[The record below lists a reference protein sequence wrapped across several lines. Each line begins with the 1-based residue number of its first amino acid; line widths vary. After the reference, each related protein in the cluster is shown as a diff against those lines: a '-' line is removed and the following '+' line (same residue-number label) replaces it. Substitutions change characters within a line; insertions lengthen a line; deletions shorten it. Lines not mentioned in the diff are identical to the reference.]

1 MVNRNNILYYL
12 VIILFCF
19 LGFRIAQL
27 QIFEY
32 QKYKSLAKNNTT
44 RTSLTRA
51 PRGLIYDRNKNILAT
66 SKQSLSVI
74 VYPARLRQLEDQQSV
89 ANLLAN
95 FIELSEEELLK
106 IFEQMD
112 PSAPLPLVLDNDIK
126 IESAIKIYENKKHLP
141 GIAVEEQATR
151 YYPYHGI
158 GAHLL
163 GYIGQINNQEL
174 KAGKSSGLGL
184 GDIVGKDG
192 LEKVF
197 DDTLQG
203 DKGEA
208 RVAVDRYGK
217 SLQTEDKEQERVIK
231 KAIKGNDLDLTIDI
245 ELQKVAQEALG
256 ENLGA
261 AVAMNPKNGEIYVL
275 VSNPSFDPNIFTK
288 PVPSKT
294 FNELMSKKAF
304 INRSISA
311 YTPGS
316 IWKPFT
322 ALTAL
327 EHQVANEDEQLAVSG
342 SLNINGYKFGDW
354 TGEQKIMNLK
364 EALIWSRNTFFYQI
378 AKRMK
383 PEWLANI
390 GRQFGAGTATGIELR
405 GEADGVVPDPE
416 WKRKHMKEAWFPGN
430 TLHFS
435 IGQSFLQLT
444 PIQAAKMYSGIA
456 NQGFIAQPHVIKNP
470 DKETLEPIDGI
481 SEASYRIVTKAL
493 EECVSRGTGQASKLE
508 KVKIAGKTGSA
519 EVQGYAHSTHGW
531 FASYAPV
538 ENPEILVVVFME
550 GGGHGGS
557 VAAPVA
563 KKIYESYFATRHP
576 KAESLSQKKD

>member
-12 VIILFCF
+12 VIALFCF

-32 QKYKSLAKNNTT
+32 QKYKNLAKNNTT

-74 VYPARLRQLEDQQSV
+74 VYPARLRDTKDQESV
-89 ANLLAN
+89 AKLLAN
-95 FIELSEEELLK
+95 FIEISETELLN
-106 IFEQMD
+106 IFKEMD
-112 PSAPLPLVLDNDIK
+112 PSAPLPLILDNDVK

-141 GIAVEEQATR
+141 GIEVEEQATR
-151 YYPYHGI
+151 YYPYHEV

-163 GYIGQINNQEL
+163 GYVGQINNQEL
-174 KAGKSSGLGL
+174 KKGKTRGLGL

-197 DDTLQG
+197 DKTLQG

-217 SLQTEDKEQERVIK
+217 SLQTENQEQERVVK
-231 KAIKGNDLDLTIDI
+231 KAIKGNDLDLTIDV

-256 ENLGA
+256 EEMGA

-288 PVPSKT
+288 PVPSKV
-294 FNELMSKKAF
+294 FQELMQKKAF

-327 EHQVANEDEQLAVSG
+327 EHQVADESEQLAVSG
-342 SLNINGYKFGDW
+342 SLNINGYRFGDW
-354 TGEQKIMNLK
+354 TGEKKIMNLK
-364 EALIWSRNTFFYQI
+364 EALVWSRNTFFYQI

-383 PEWLANI
+383 PEWIADI
-390 GRQFGAGTATGIELR
+390 GRQFGAGDATGLELR
-405 GEADGVVPDPE
+405 GEANGVVPDPE
-416 WKRKHMKEAWFPGN
+416 WKRKHMKEPWFPGN
-430 TLHFS
+430 TLHLS
-435 IGQSFLQLT
+435 IGQSFLQVS
-444 PIQAAKMYSGIA
+444 PIQAAKMYSGLA
-456 NQGFIAQPHVIKNP
+456 NRGFVANPHIIK
-470 DKETLEPIDGI
+470 DKEKEKLEPIDGI
-481 SEASYRIVTKAL
+481 SEESFRIVTQAL
-493 EECVSRGTGQASKLE
+493 EDCVKRGTGQASKLE
-508 KVKIAGKTGSA
+508 KVKVAGKTGSA

-531 FASYAPV
+531 FASYAPA
-538 ENPEILVVVFME
+538 EDPEILVVVFME

-563 KKIYESYFATRHP
+563 RKIYDAYFNKSTEKLKADES
-576 KAESLSQKKD
+576 QMD

>member
-19 LGFRIAQL
+19 LGLRIAQL
-27 QIFEY
+27 QIIEY
-32 QKYKSLAKNNTT
+32 KKYQNLAKNNTT

-74 VYPARLRQLEDQQSV
+74 VYPARLRQTEDQEAV
-89 ANLLAN
+89 AKLLAN
-95 FIELSEEELLK
+95 FIELSEEELLS
-106 IFEQMD
+106 IFKEMD
-112 PSAPLPLVLDNDIK
+112 PSAPLPLILDNDISIK
-126 IESAIKIYENKKHLP
+126 SAIKIYENKKHLP

-151 YYPYHGI
+151 YYPYQAV

-174 KAGKSSGLGL
+174 KEGKASGLGL

-197 DDTLQG
+197 DDVLQG

-217 SLQTEDKEQERVIK
+217 SLLTEDKEQEKIVK
-231 KAIKGNDLDLTIDI
+231 KAIKGTDLNLTIDI

-256 ENLGA
+256 EELGA
-261 AVAMNPKNGEIYVL
+261 VVVMNPKNGEIYVL

-288 PVPSKT
+288 PVPNKV
-294 FNELMSKKAF
+294 FNELMGKKAF

-322 ALTAL
+322 TLTAL
-327 EHQVANEDEQLAVSG
+327 EHQVASETEMLVVSG
-342 SLNINGYKFGDW
+342 SLNINGYRFGDW

-383 PEWLANI
+383 PEWIADI
-390 GRQFGAGTATGIELR
+390 GRQFGAGEATGIELK

-416 WKRKHMKEAWFPGN
+416 WKRKNMKEAWFPGN
-430 TLHFS
+430 TLHLS

-456 NQGFIAQPHVIKNP
+456 NQGFIATPHVIKDP
-470 DKETLEPIDGI
+470 TKEGLEPIDGI
-481 SEASYRIVTKAL
+481 SKESFRIVTNAL
-493 EECVSRGTGQASKLE
+493 EECIARGTGQASKLE
-508 KVKIAGKTGSA
+508 KVKVAGKTGSA

-531 FASYAPV
+531 FASYAPADD
-538 ENPEILVVVFME
+538 PEILVVVFME

-563 KKIYESYFATRHP
+563 KKIYEAYFRNKGP
-576 KAESLSQKKD
+576 VGPL